1 MLGGGSYPPMLS
13 DSHGAK
19 ASCSSHQPTVTVAA
33 DGVHRKGHRRDT
45 ESTTTFAA
53 EEMALGEL
61 QIVGSCW
68 SSKGK

>member
-1 MLGGGSYPPMLS
+1 MLGGGSYPPVLS

-19 ASCSSHQPTVTVAA
+19 ASCSYQPTVTVAA